1 MSHHNNNGR
10 SLLISVLLTVASSA
24 SIGCFFIPAAY
35 KNVGV
40 LVGILVSLLVGAFSV
55 SSMKILARASVKT
68 GAESYGALL
77 YYAYSDEVNNSLLN
91 KDGSSKT
98 MFTLPRVFDIFVFL
112 DCLFCVPI
120 FILILSNLLTQILPF
135 ISSYNN
141 YLFMF
146 GSKTGMISITC
157 LVLLPICIPIKYF
170 NWIGIAFVTMFSIL
184 FCFYIIL
191 NNLYGFISKNTIDL
205 LINRIIFYPEKEY
218 TLKSIFNY
226 ISLFNICIFTFFSQ
240 FNIIPAASKLY
251 NPSNFR
257 IRLLT
262 AFTGIILVFS
272 YSFISIISYV
282 LYGDATKEFILD
294 NFSFVSHI
302 SLIARILVALSMFL
316 LLPLHI
322 YPMVDALT
330 NVIDNNYIE
339 QINKSNISESSLPLI
354 NKKEG
359 NKCNVKKISFIRTKS
374 GRILLLSV
382 ILILSYLISIY
393 FRENPS
399 YLIVM
404 AAGFIDSIFVFLFPT
419 LIHYRLVKSEDERFT
434 SSPLRMALLLLF
446 LISISGSINCLLNVL
461 NFY

>member
-10 SLLISVLLTVASSA
+10 SLIISVLLTVASST

-40 LVGILVSLLVGAFSV
+40 LVGILVSLLVGTFSV
-55 SSMKILARASVKT
+55 LSMKILARASVKT
-68 GAESYGALL
+68 GAESYGTLL
-77 YYAYSDEVNNSLLN
+77 YYAYSDEVDNSLLN
-91 KDGSSKT
+91 KDGLSKT

-205 LINRIIFYPEKEY
+205 LINKIIFYPEKEY
-218 TLKSIFNY
+218 TLESIFNY

-302 SLIARILVALSMFL
+302 SLIARVLVALSMFL

-354 NKKEG
+354 NKKES

-393 FRENPS
+393 FREHPS
-399 YLIVM
+399 YLIIM
-404 AAGFIDSIFVFLFPT
+404 AAGFVDSIFVFLFPT
-419 LIHYRLVKSEDERFT
+419 LIHYRLVKNKNERFT

-461 NFY
+461 NVY